1 METEKRIRIPFDS
14 FVLQAVVAE
23 LQPFVG
29 GLLQEIRQPND
40 TDIVLS
46 FYNRGVA
53 GMFLIS
59 CHADFARA
67 HFITKRVPNQIQP
80 PMLCATLRARVD
92 GSKLVE
98 ARQIE
103 GDRIFQLCFEGSLGT
118 FFLIVELMGKHSN
131 IVFCDS
137 DFRVLSAAKWVG
149 RSKSRRPIQPNMAYE
164 LPPVMQGE
172 GKTTS
177 PFYRTLQSTDPN
189 FNPSLIN
196 PIISPGNGAYPVSV
210 SVLGL
215 PEFARN
221 SISIALEQHYALAI
235 PSAIA
240 ESIRSLLL
248 TQIHRAVLAKEVA
261 LDELEQ
267 ARDAGGKAPQWQ
279 RFGELI
285 LAYGPSQPVGEAFM
299 KAWDYDGT
307 EVEIRL
313 KPDMDFKANAS
324 EYFEKAKKAKG
335 RMSMVADQI
344 QRLSQQRSAMLGFIE
359 RVNLATRLEGLQA
372 LKEEASR
379 LRWLNVQAIP
389 TARKEDRPYEG
400 HRVRE
405 LHGPSGYVI
414 LYGENAEAN
423 DYLTLRVAR
432 SNDYW
437 LHVRGDTSAH
447 VVIQTRNQPE
457 KVQMDVLMFAA
468 KVAVQ
473 NSRVKHSS
481 YVSVDY
487 TLRKYVRRQRGAAK
501 GSVVYTHEKTLNIES

>member
-1 METEKRIRIPFDS
+1 
-14 FVLQAVVAE
+14 
-23 LQPFVG
+23 
-29 GLLQEIRQPND
+29 
-40 TDIVLS
+40 
-46 FYNRGVA
+46 
-53 GMFLIS
+53 
-59 CHADFARA
+59 
-67 HFITKRVPNQIQP
+67 
-80 PMLCATLRARVD
+80 
-92 GSKLVE
+92 
-98 ARQIE
+98 
-103 GDRIFQLCFEGSLGT
+103 
-118 FFLIVELMGKHSN
+118 
-131 IVFCDS
+131 
-137 DFRVLSAAKWVG
+137 
-149 RSKSRRPIQPNMAYE
+149 
-164 LPPVMQGE
+164 
-172 GKTTS
+172 
-177 PFYRTLQSTDPN
+177 
-189 FNPSLIN
+189 
-196 PIISPGNGAYPVSV
+196 
-210 SVLGL
+210 
-215 PEFARN
+215 
-221 SISIALEQHYALAI
+221 
-235 PSAIA
+235 
-240 ESIRSLLL
+240 
-248 TQIHRAVLAKEVA
+248 
-261 LDELEQ
+261 
-267 ARDAGGKAPQWQ
+267 
-279 RFGELI
+279 
-285 LAYGPSQPVGEAFM
+285 
-299 KAWDYDGT
+299 
-307 EVEIRL
+307 
-313 KPDMDFKANAS
+313 MDFKANAS

-359 RVNLATRLEGLQA
+359 RVNLATRLEGLLA